1 MMILL
6 IWLEKNLIFYMKLS
20 LISYLVLNL
29 KEGSIMKAKDYKSI
43 TNILESKNK
52 GKQFFTFMDFED
64 TEIRKKEVILPLP
77 KQYFNNIIKLIK
89 GDK

>member
-1 MMILL
+1 
-6 IWLEKNLIFYMKLS
+6 MKT
-20 LISYLVLNL
+20 
-29 KEGSIMKAKDYKSI
+29 KEYKSI

-52 GKQFFTFMDFED
+52 DKKFYSFMDFED

-77 KQYFNNIIKLIK
+77 KKYFNNIVKLIK

>member
-1 MMILL
+1 
-6 IWLEKNLIFYMKLS
+6 
-20 LISYLVLNL
+20 
-29 KEGSIMKAKDYKSI
+29 MKAKDYKSI

-77 KQYFNNIIKLIK
+77 KKYFNNIVKLIK
-89 GDK
+89 GEKWIKE